1 MRFYPNPTWKK
12 RSAYLSY
19 VRCVESSRMIRLVYA
34 MVEKKKVIEKNI
46 DANVLRQRKRVDI
59 NVV

>member
-1 MRFYPNPTWKK
+1 
-12 RSAYLSY
+12 
-19 VRCVESSRMIRLVYA
+19 MIRLVYA